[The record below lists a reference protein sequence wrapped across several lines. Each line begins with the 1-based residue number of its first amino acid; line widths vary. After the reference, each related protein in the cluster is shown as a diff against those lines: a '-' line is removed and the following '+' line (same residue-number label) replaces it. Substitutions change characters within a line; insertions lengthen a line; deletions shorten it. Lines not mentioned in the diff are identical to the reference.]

1 MNIPAQIRTAAQ
13 WLVEQYGDRIEHLGE
28 YKGAQAYYYHFPDDV
43 DAGFPVA
50 YLLKEDKV
58 TEIMGFDALSFV
70 WRFCKD

>member
-28 YKGAQAYYYHFPDDV
+28 YKGAQVYYYHFPDDV

-50 YLLKEDKV
+50 YLLKEDKITEV
-58 TEIMGFDALSFV
+58 TGFDALHLLG
-70 WRFCKD
+70 RFFKD

>member
-58 TEIMGFDALSFV
+58 TEITSFDALHLLR
-70 WRFCKD
+70 RFFKD